1 MVGDNM
7 LMLYL
12 ALLNDSDKD
21 LFERIYYAY
30 RKQMLMVA
38 KSVLHNDTDAEDAV
52 HDVFLK
58 VATKY
63 MSIVKAIESD
73 IDIRNYLLKAIKNT
87 ALNLKKKKNIE
98 NVSLN
103 TIKEY
108 NMAKQGITTDD
119 EFVEIIFQ
127 KCEYERVVK
136 AIQELNEKYRYV
148 LYYHFVIGLTA
159 AEIAKSLEQSLS
171 ATKKQL
177 VRGKKM
183 LLDLLG
189 VSRSG
194 E

>member
-1 MVGDNM
+1 M

-12 ALLNDSDKD
+12 ALLNDDDKD

-30 RKQMLMVA
+30 RKQMLIVA

-63 MSIVKAIESD
+63 ISIIKVIESD
-73 IDIRNYLLKAIKNT
+73 IDIRNYLLKATKNT
-87 ALNLKKKKNIE
+87 ALNLQKKKNIE

-103 TIKEY
+103 TIQEYKMVKKE
-108 NMAKQGITTDD
+108 ITTDD
-119 EFVEIIFQ
+119 EFVEVIFK
-127 KCEYERVVK
+127 KCEYERVVN
-136 AIQELNEKYRYV
+136 AIQELDEKYRYV

-159 AEIAKSLEQSLS
+159 AEIAKSLDQSLS